1 MRGAGILLPVSS
13 LPSAYGI
20 GSFSESARAFA
31 DFLER
36 AGQSFWQILPLGP
49 TGYGDSPYQA
59 FSAFAGNPYFIDLDR
74 LIGEGLLEK
83 EEVQTA
89 DFGQEHPSEVDYM
102 KLYENRFDVLKR
114 AFSRS
119 QFEQEPQYQE
129 FCRENA
135 FWLDDYALFMA
146 IKRSQKGV
154 SWHEWPDD
162 LRLRDE
168 ESLRNLPAEVMEDK
182 RFFCFLQYEFLQQW
196 MDLKSY
202 VNGKGI
208 QIIGDIPIYVSP
220 DSSDA
225 WARGELFRFDED
237 HRPTAVAG
245 CPPDAFSD
253 DGQLWGNPLYDWDYH
268 ERTGYEWWKSRIA
281 HCLKLYDVVRIDHF
295 RGFDEYYTIPAG
307 DTTARNGHW
316 EKGPGL
322 KLFQALA
329 ENPKVTAQSIIA
341 EDLGFMTSS
350 VRTLLKETGF
360 PGMKVLEFAFD
371 SRDTAGGYLPHSYIP
386 NTVVYTGTHDNQ
398 TLGAWYGELT
408 EDDRQVA
415 NDYLG
420 FTGQE
425 DAWERNW
432 RFIRLA
438 MESVSDTCV
447 IPIQDYLAL
456 GEEARMNHPSTMDG
470 NWKWRLTEGQ
480 IDEKLTG
487 AIRRLTEITGRCR
500 RS

>member
-74 LIGEGLLEK
+74 LIEEGLLQRS
-83 EEVQTA
+83 EVETA
-89 DFGQEHPSEVDYM
+89 DFGQDDPTAVDYM
-102 KLYENRFDVLKR
+102 KLYENRFAVLER

-119 QFEQEPQYQE
+119 GFEQEKEYQE
-129 FCRENA
+129 FYQNNA

-146 IKRSQKGV
+146 IKRHLGGV
-154 SWHEWPDD
+154 SWNEWPND
-162 LRLRDE
+162 LRLRKE
-168 ESLRNLPAEVMEDK
+168 ESVSSLSPGVMADK
-182 RFFCFLQYEFLQQW
+182 RFFCFLQYKFMQQW
-196 MDLKSY
+196 MDLKAY

-225 WARGELFRFDED
+225 WAMGELFRFDED
-237 HRPTAVAG
+237 HRPVAVAG
-245 CPPDAFSD
+245 CPPDAFSR

-268 ERTGYEWWKSRIA
+268 ERTGFEWWQRRIA
-281 HCLKLYDVVRIDHF
+281 HCMKLYDIVRIDHF
-295 RGFDEYYTIPAG
+295 RGFDEYYVIPAG

-316 EKGPGL
+316 EKGPGM
-322 KLFQALA
+322 KLFRTLM
-329 ENPKVTAQSIIA
+329 ENPKVTASSIIA
-341 EDLGFMTSS
+341 EDLGFLTSS
-350 VRTLLKETGF
+350 VKELVAETGF

-371 SRDTAGGYLPHSYIP
+371 SRDTGSGYLPHTYIA
-386 NTVVYTGTHDNQ
+386 NTAVYTGTHDNQ
-398 TLGAWYGELT
+398 TLKAWYDELT
-408 EDDRQVA
+408 LEDRQLA
-415 NDYLG
+415 DDYLG

-425 DAWERNW
+425 DARQRNW
-432 RFIRLA
+432 GFIRLG
-438 MESVSDTCV
+438 MESVSDICV
-447 IPIQDYLAL
+447 IPLQDYLVL
-456 GEEARMNHPSTMDG
+456 GEEARMNHPATLDG
-470 NWKWRLTEGQ
+470 NWKWRLTKGQ
-480 IDEKLTG
+480 IDEKLVT
-487 AIRRLTEITGRCR
+487 AIRRLTEITGRCER
-500 RS
+500 G